1 MLSRRAGRLLVHP
14 AWWQGLSLVAGF
26 VPTELTGLPV
36 AVEPALVIWLVIW
49 QASRQAYPSL
59 KPLSLLRRLRFIGQ
73 AWRRRREW
81 RALRNVTPGT
91 QLAAVMAARRGLV
104 HVVAWPYLH
113 RAWSV
118 RQRVDTVVAHYRQI
132 EAARWL
138 QVPLG
143 TRRVLATLGEPEAG
157 LTLQIDQPDWLAQE
171 GELALSLFEGDL
183 RLYSMAFSIGQ
194 RKGRPVIYI
203 GAIQGRSVEGAGERY
218 AELTR
223 RFHGCRPRD
232 LLVQAL
238 FMVAEELGI
247 ERAYGICD
255 YYRHFRQPRLLAR
268 LDKNIRTADYD
279 EIWRDRGG
287 VETVDGFFEMA
298 TRFEPRPLEEVAAKK
313 RAMYRR
319 RYEMLGAL
327 REDLHNLALANRLP
341 DQLIRSSAR

>member
-59 KPLSLLRRLRFIGQ
+59 NPLSLLRRLRFIGQ

-91 QLAAVMAARRGLV
+91 QLAAVMAARKGLV

>member
-59 KPLSLLRRLRFIGQ
+59 NPLSLLRRLRFIGQ

>member
-1 MLSRRAGRLLVHP
+1 VLSRRAGRLLVHP

-59 KPLSLLRRLRFIGQ
+59 NPLSLLRRLRFIGQ

>member
-59 KPLSLLRRLRFIGQ
+59 NPLSLLRRLRFIGQ

-341 DQLIRSSAR
+341 DQLIRSPAR

>member
-36 AVEPALVIWLVIW
+36 AVEPALVIWMVIW

-59 KPLSLLRRLRFIGQ
+59 NPLSLLRRLRFIGQ

-91 QLAAVMAARRGLV
+91 QLAAVMAARKGLV

-341 DQLIRSSAR
+341 DQLIRSPAR

>member
-59 KPLSLLRRLRFIGQ
+59 NPLSLLRRLRFIGQ

-91 QLAAVMAARRGLV
+91 QLAAVMAARKGLV

-341 DQLIRSSAR
+341 DQLIRSPAR

>member
-59 KPLSLLRRLRFIGQ
+59 NPLSLLRRLRFIGQ

-91 QLAAVMAARRGLV
+91 QLAAVMAARKGLV

-203 GAIQGRSVEGAGERY
+203 GAIQGRSVEGASERY
-218 AELTR
+218 AELTH